1 MRYFDASALA
11 KWYID
16 EAGTA
21 VIKQLLDSPGA
32 TSRLSGVEVPSA
44 IIRRARE
51 ARTLCESRDR
61 ALHALSRDM
70 ADLLIVELTPE
81 VVSAANGILARN
93 TLRAADAIHLASCVS
108 LAYEL
113 GADIPF
119 VAFDARLRAAAIAE
133 GLRVEP

>member
-16 EAGTA
+16 ESGTDL
-21 VIKQLLDSPGA
+21 VKRLLDAPAA

-51 ARTLCESRDR
+51 AATPAARRDGV
-61 ALHALSRDM
+61 LHSFNLGLADM
-70 ADLLIVELTPE
+70 FIVELAPD
-81 VVSAANGILARN
+81 VVLAANGILSRN
-93 TLRAADAIHLASCVS
+93 TLRASDAIHLASCVS
-108 LAYEL
+108 LSHEL

-133 GLRVEP
+133 GLMVEP

>member
-11 KWYID
+11 KWYI
-16 EAGTA
+16 EEPETA
-21 VIKQLLDSPGA
+21 VIKRLLDAPGA

-51 ARTLCESRDR
+51 ARTPSVTRDR
-61 ALHALSRDM
+61 ALDALSRGM
-70 ADLLIVELTPE
+70 EDLLIVELTPE
-81 VVSAANGILARN
+81 VVSAANGMLTRN

-108 LAYEL
+108 LSYEL

-119 VAFDARLRAAAIAE
+119 VVFDARLRAAATAE

>member
-16 EAGTA
+16 EPGTE
-21 VIKQLLDSPGA
+21 VVKRLLDAPAA

-51 ARTLCESRDR
+51 AATPAARRDGV
-61 ALHALSRDM
+61 LHSFSLGL
-70 ADLLIVELTPE
+70 ADLLIVELAAE
-81 VVSAANGILARN
+81 VVRAANGILSRN
-93 TLRAADAIHLASCVS
+93 PLRASDAIHLASCVS
-108 LAYEL
+108 LSYEL

-119 VAFDARLRAAAIAE
+119 VAFDERLRAAALAE
-133 GLRVEP
+133 GLTVEP

>member
-11 KWYID
+11 KWYI
-16 EAGTA
+16 EETGTEL
-21 VIKQLLDSPGA
+21 VKRLLDAPAA

-51 ARTLCESRDR
+51 AATPSARRDSV
-61 ALHALSRDM
+61 LHSFNLGL
-70 ADLLIVELTPE
+70 ADLLIVELAPS
-81 VVSAANGILARN
+81 VVLAANGILSRN
-93 TLRAADAIHLASCVS
+93 VLRASDAIHLASCVS
-108 LAYEL
+108 LSHEF

-119 VAFDARLRAAAIAE
+119 VAFDDRLRAAAIAE